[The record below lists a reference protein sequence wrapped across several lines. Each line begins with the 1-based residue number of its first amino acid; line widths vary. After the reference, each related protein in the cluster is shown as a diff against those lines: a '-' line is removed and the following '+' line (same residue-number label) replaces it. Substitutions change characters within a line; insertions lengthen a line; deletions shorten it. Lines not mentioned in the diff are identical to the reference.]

1 MKINECFI
9 TALEQPWT
17 SMNSRKSNMKILKKK
32 YQFCGAVGCKVYDM
46 LCENTFAIIDQILSS
61 SSWSALG
68 FLVFRFRRFTILFLL
83 LLISSNPAS
92 FVLFSVES
100 LGFCIGY
107 VSGGGGGINT
117 LWAPSL
123 DFTFHF
129 RWVLSVYYPL
139 AYQCVWNRCLPII
152 TLN

>member
-1 MKINECFI
+1 
-9 TALEQPWT
+9 
-17 SMNSRKSNMKILKKK
+17 MNSRKSNMKILKKK

-107 VSGGGGGINT
+107 VSGGGGGENKHT
-117 LWAPSL
+117 LSNIIGFYVSFSLSSLCLLPS
-123 DFTFHF
+123 
-129 RWVLSVYYPL
+129 
-139 AYQCVWNRCLPII
+139 CLPMRMKQMPAYYHSEL
-152 TLN
+152 TNANSTKVAPHND